1 MPSATSFGLFL
12 TAAIVL
18 AASPGPGM
26 LYVLARSLR
35 GGRRAG
41 LASSLGT
48 AIGGCGHVVAA
59 AFGLSVILATSA
71 TAFSVVRYAG
81 AAYLVYLGIRTL
93 VAGKGVAEEVPG
105 AGGAAWSAL
114 RQGITTE
121 VFNPKTA
128 LFFLSFLP
136 QFINREAPA
145 IPQFLLLGTI
155 SVTLNTSADVV
166 VSLLAGPIGSKLRR
180 SPRLRHGQRFA
191 SGGALVGLGLYVAVS
206 GERH

>member
-18 AASPGPGM
+18 AVSPGPGM

-35 GGRRAG
+35 GGRREG

-48 AIGGCGHVVAA
+48 AVGGFGHVVAA

-71 TAFSVVRYAG
+71 TAFSVVKYAG
-81 AAYLVYLGIRTL
+81 AAYLIYLGVRTI
-93 VAGKGVAEEVPG
+93 VAGKQAEEAARG
-105 AGGAAWSAL
+105 ASEAAWIAF
-114 RQGITTE
+114 RQGVTTE
-121 VFNPKTA
+121 AFNPKTA

-155 SVTLNTSADVV
+155 SVTLNTTADVV
-166 VSLLAGPIGSKLRR
+166 VSLLAGPIGSQLRR
-180 SPRLRHGQRFA
+180 RPRLRHGQRYA
-191 SGGALVGLGLYVAVS
+191 SGGALIALGGYVAVS
-206 GERH
+206 GERR

>member
-41 LASSLGT
+41 LASSGGT
-48 AIGGCGHVVAA
+48 ALGGLGHVVAA
-59 AFGLSVILATSA
+59 AFGLSVLLATSA
-71 TAFSVVRYAG
+71 TAFSVVKYAG

-93 VAGKGVAEEVPG
+93 IAGKEAAEEAPG
-105 AGGAAWSAL
+105 GGGAAWGAL

-206 GERH
+206 GE